1 MDFDQFL
8 DWLQGTPIAV
18 AIRENEILFPWI
30 ESFHVLAIAL
40 VVGTISIIDLR
51 LIGLASR
58 NRAVTVLMRE
68 VLPYTWAAF
77 VVAAV
82 TGSLLFSSNA
92 PKYAH
97 NFYFQAKM
105 VLLVLAACNMTA
117 FHLIGTRDI
126 VRWGAAGGTPVA
138 VKTAGGISLL
148 VWIAVVVC
156 GRWIG
161 FTLH

>member
-1 MDFDQFL
+1 MGFDGFL
-8 DWLQGTPIAV
+8 NWLQGTPIAV

-30 ESFHVLAIAL
+30 ESFHVLAIVL
-40 VVGTISIIDLR
+40 VVGTISIVDLR
-51 LIGLASR
+51 LIGVASR
-58 NRAVTVLMRE
+58 NRAVTVVMRD
-68 VLPYTWAAF
+68 VLPYTWTAF
-77 VVAAV
+77 VVATI

-105 VLLVLAACNMTA
+105 ALLLLAGCNMLI
-117 FHLIGTRDI
+117 FHLIGTREI
-126 VRWGAAGGTPVA
+126 ARWGAARTPVVA
-138 VKTAGGISLL
+138 KAAGGISLL
-148 VWIAVVVC
+148 AWVAVVAC